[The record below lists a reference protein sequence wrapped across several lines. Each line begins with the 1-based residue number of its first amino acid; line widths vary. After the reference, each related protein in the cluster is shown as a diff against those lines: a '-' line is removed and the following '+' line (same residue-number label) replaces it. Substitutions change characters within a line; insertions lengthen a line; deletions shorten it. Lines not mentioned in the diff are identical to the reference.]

1 MDNFRACIYDL
12 MKGEILGSAS
22 GTNRKRLL
30 QMPTSFNKEASFVV
44 YWTHEIGDEDEQTVE
59 QQPEYLRTQEQQL
72 NELVDIQIEE
82 IDGVAKNVTSCGKD
96 KMAELAVQ

>member
-1 MDNFRACIYDL
+1 MDNFRA
-12 MKGEILGSAS
+12 
-22 GTNRKRLL
+22 
-30 QMPTSFNKEASFVV
+30 SFNKEASFVV

-82 IDGVAKNVTSCGKD
+82 IDGVAKNVTSRGKD

>member
-30 QMPTSFNKEASFVV
+30 QMPTSFNKEASFAV

-59 QQPEYLRTQEQQL
+59 QQPEDLRTQEQQL

-82 IDGVAKNVTSCGKD
+82 IDGVAKNVTSRGKD